1 MALFLGVLGLEEL
14 AESLVDRCDHVASRH
29 RSPVFLI
36 ALNSEA
42 SLINGCIRF
51 DKMNKHT
58 TYGIDYRVRTKSSSK
73 ILISSIIAVNS
84 AFLSLVTILNFSTGS
99 SAS

>member
-14 AESLVDRCDHVASRH
+14 AESLVDCCDHVASRH
-29 RSPVFLI
+29 RSPQFLI

-42 SLINGCIRF
+42 SLTKLF
-51 DKMNKHT
+51 KKLNKLAN
-58 TYGIDYRVRTKSSSK
+58 YGKDYRVRTKSTSK

-84 AFLSLVTILNFSTGS
+84 ALLSLVTIF
-99 SAS
+99 